1 MGKGWAVRGWRMPAA
16 AVVLAV
22 SVAGCLPAPP
32 PWKGSGSGPR
42 VMVFGDS
49 LTSYIENGPDHDLSG
64 GPDDTFLTNRL
75 IVEGHPAS
83 VSSLIGSVTGDL
95 ANATP
100 GIPAPGTDVLLI
112 ALGTNDRGVDPN
124 TGQAVVTA
132 DIAIAN
138 VNAAIASA
146 AAECNIVVTVPE
158 TTTWKGLNLT
168 APAYNAAL
176 RALPGVVVADWASI
190 AAAHPEYLRPN
201 DVHHTTVGAAAYMEL
216 FVDAVDA
223 CSQP

>member
-1 MGKGWAVRGWRMPAA
+1 MGKGWTVRGWRMPAA

-22 SVAGCLPAPP
+22 SVAGCLPSPP

-49 LTSYIENGPDHDLSG
+49 LTSYIENGPGHDLFG
-64 GPDDTFLTNRL
+64 GPDDTFLTDRL

-83 VSSLIGSVTGDL
+83 VSSLIGAETGDL
-95 ANATP
+95 ANVTP
-100 GIPAPGTDVLLI
+100 GIPEPGTDVLLI
-112 ALGTNDRGVDPN
+112 ALGTNDRREARVTVD
-124 TGQAVVTA
+124 A
-132 DIAIAN
+132 AIAN
-138 VNAAIASA
+138 VNAAIARA
-146 AAECNIVVTVPE
+146 AAECNIVVTVAE
-158 TTTWKGLNLT
+158 TTTWGSLNLF

-190 AAAHPEYLRPN
+190 AAAHPEYLAPN

-223 CSQP
+223 CHQP